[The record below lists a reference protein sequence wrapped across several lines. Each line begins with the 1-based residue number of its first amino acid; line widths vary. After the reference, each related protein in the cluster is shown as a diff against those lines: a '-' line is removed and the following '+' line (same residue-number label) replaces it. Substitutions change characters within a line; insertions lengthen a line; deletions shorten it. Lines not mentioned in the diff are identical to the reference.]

1 MRVRVK
7 ICGITRG
14 VDVDLAVAAGA
25 DAIGM
30 VFWPASSRA
39 VTLAS
44 ARQLRAAVPAFVT
57 AVALFVN
64 PTVAEV
70 QRVLDEVGPDV
81 LQFHGDEEENFC
93 AGFGIPY
100 IKAVKVMA
108 DAGGAPDVTQHN
120 RASALLLD
128 SFDPVRIGGTGRTF
142 DWQQVPRTSTRRLIV
157 AGGLDAANVGQ
168 AIGQLRPY
176 AVDVSSGVETAPG
189 RKDPDRMASFM
200 RAVTVANER
209 LREEDDMV
217 AKHGVKA

>member
-70 QRVLDEVGPDV
+70 QRVLD
-81 LQFHGDEEENFC
+81 
-93 AGFGIPY
+93 
-100 IKAVKVMA
+100 
-108 DAGGAPDVTQHN
+108 
-120 RASALLLD
+120 
-128 SFDPVRIGGTGRTF
+128 
-142 DWQQVPRTSTRRLIV
+142 QVV
-157 AGGLDAANVGQ
+157 
-168 AIGQLRPY
+168 
-176 AVDVSSGVETAPG
+176 
-189 RKDPDRMASFM
+189 
-200 RAVTVANER
+200 RAVEFLFGFILFTDI
-209 LREEDDMV
+209 LFL
-217 AKHGVKA
+217 G